1 MKADRDININ
11 PQKSKINFEEYL
23 KKYPKDYGTYPYY
36 ASCCITLGKFNEAYK
51 ILNYLE
57 KEYKNDTKFLKL
69 KDRVKHVEY
78 GILYN
83 KLRLLSFTHKYKEM
97 YDLCL
102 KNYDKIES
110 LDLVSILFYCQ
121 TKNNVLNK
129 KREDLNNY
137 SFKQMIEY
145 SEQDFKEHIKK
156 HLADYN
162 SILDNPNKLI
172 FSPYFPLENVLKE
185 IKKYIPSN
193 KATYPGFYE
202 KRYIFK
208 YDECGR
214 ESNKIVDYFVVVAF
228 EETNNL
234 LTMYPLS
241 KCENLPFIDL
251 NYMRK
256 KEDEPKVKIPSQIEK
271 FNRRFNKK

>member
-1 MKADRDININ
+1 MEEKYFDKWEFLKADRDININ

-102 KNYDKIES
+102 KNYDKIIISCGSKRTEKLIES
-110 LDLVSILFYCQ
+110 FNQ
-121 TKNNVLNK
+121 PMKPF
-129 KREDLNNY
+129 KRALCAL
-137 SFKQMIEY
+137 KIK
-145 SEQDFKEHIKK
+145 DFK
-156 HLADYN
+156 YN
-162 SILDNPNKLI
+162 FVSVSFSI
-172 FSPYFPLENVLKE
+172 
-185 IKKYIPSN
+185 
-193 KATYPGFYE
+193 
-202 KRYIFK
+202 
-208 YDECGR
+208 
-214 ESNKIVDYFVVVAF
+214 
-228 EETNNL
+228 
-234 LTMYPLS
+234 
-241 KCENLPFIDL
+241 
-251 NYMRK
+251 
-256 KEDEPKVKIPSQIEK
+256 
-271 FNRRFNKK
+271 